1 MGVFIRT
8 FVVCLILA
16 LGYLTYRYVG
26 TDSYSPSLKIS
37 DSNPVFS
44 INKAKTPQNTE
55 PDEKPVF
62 QEEETNQQ
70 DSKPVTTQELNKKYT
85 HTCYFYA
92 ESGKLIPVTREIEA
106 PLTLE
111 NTIILLL
118 KGPLISESKKGVYS
132 EIPPNV
138 SLIDVKRKNNS
149 IIVNLT
155 PNFGKGG
162 GSESVENRLK
172 QLSKTVKS
180 LAPGKDVYLYIN
192 GEEVEYLGG
201 EGVYVKQPL

>member
-1 MGVFIRT
+1 MGTFIKT

-16 LGYLTYRYVG
+16 LGYLVYRYVG
-26 TDSYSPSLKIS
+26 VDSFSPSLKLS
-37 DSNPVFS
+37 DNNPIFS
-44 INKAKTPQNTE
+44 VSKPAKEDNFSQPEEITTE
-55 PDEKPVF
+55 NPA
-62 QEEETNQQ
+62 QEETQE
-70 DSKPVTTQELNKKYT
+70 PVTAKDLNKKYT
-85 HTCYFYA
+85 HTCYFY
-92 ESGKLIPVTREIEA
+92 SVNGKLIPVTRNVEA

-118 KGPLISESKKGVYS
+118 KGPLISEDKKGIYS
-132 EIPPNV
+132 EIPGNV
-138 SLIDVKRKNNS
+138 SLIDVKRKGNS

-172 QLSKTVKS
+172 QLSATVKK

-192 GEEVEYLGG
+192 GQEVEYLGG